1 MSGIVI
7 KAQRVP
13 KIAPELID
21 RWAKVPVTIISDVL
35 VGEGLLPLDIKP
47 LRRLGEKV
55 RLAGLARTAAC
66 KSPDFGAVMH
76 AVNTIEAGEVL
87 VIAAGGD
94 SRIAYIGEVLGGV
107 LREKRAAGVICD
119 GAVRDA
125 GGLSLMDDLP
135 VYTRA
140 TTAHG
145 PLAKE
150 NGTVNAPVMI
160 DSVAVSPGDLILG
173 DEDGVICLSPETA
186 ADRIDAAE
194 AQVAVEETWLRQ
206 LGEGV
211 PFKSVFGLPD
221 VDES

>member
-7 KAQRVP
+7 KAQRDP
-13 KIAPELID
+13 KIPRELID
-21 RWAKVPVTIISDVL
+21 RWAKIPVTIISDVL
-35 VGEGLLPLDIKP
+35 VGKGLLPLDIKP
-47 LRRLGEKV
+47 LRRLGETV

-76 AVNTIEAGEVL
+76 AVNTIQAGEVL
-87 VIAAGGD
+87 IIAAEGD

-107 LREKRAAGVICD
+107 MREKQAAGIVCD

-125 GGLSLMDDLP
+125 GALSRMQDLP

-150 NGTVNAPVMI
+150 NGTVNASVMI
-160 DSVAVSPGDLILG
+160 DDVPVSPGDLIIG

-186 ADRIDAAE
+186 ADKIAAAE
-194 AQVAVEETWLRQ
+194 AQVAVEDTWLRQ

-211 PFKSVFGLPD
+211 SFQSVFGLPH
-221 VDES
+221 VDET

>member
-1 MSGIVI
+1 MTGIVI
-7 KAQRVP
+7 KAQKTP
-13 KIAPELID
+13 AIAQDLID
-21 RWAKVPVTIISDVL
+21 RWAKIPVTIISDVL
-35 VGEGLLPLDIKP
+35 VGKGLLPLDIKP
-47 LRRLGEKV
+47 LRLLGEPV

-66 KSPDFGAVMH
+66 QSPDFGAVMH
-76 AVNTIEAGEVL
+76 AVNTIQAGEVL

-107 LREKRAAGVICD
+107 LRDQHAAGVVCD

-125 GGLSLMDDLP
+125 GALSRIKELP

-145 PLAKE
+145 PLAKDQGIV
-150 NGTVNAPVMI
+150 NGPVMI
-160 DSVAVSPGDLILG
+160 DNVSIAPGDLILG

-186 ADRIDAAE
+186 SDRIDAAE
-194 AQVAVEETWLRQ
+194 AQVAVEDTWIRQ

-211 PFKSVFGLPD
+211 PFQSVFGLSN